1 MNANSFKLARKL
13 RLAVFAIVV
22 LTLTAC
28 SARAT
33 REYGDAVAHQ
43 VGVLSERYRFVPPY
57 VAVSPDGS
65 LVAVRSADNQIKVWN
80 WKRNQIVAT
89 LDLPPGANDSL
100 SSGALKF
107 SPDGNLL
114 ASCHGRGEDQTV
126 VVVWETHAWT
136 ITHRIKDIL
145 PGSGCSAV
153 EFTPDGKYLVR
164 LLDRFQN
171 LEGPT
176 LVIYRTDVW
185 REVTALRTNPFFGK
199 VLAIHPDGKLLA
211 VGGNNYPLGAK
222 DDATAA
228 NSFLQFGGHASR
240 IVILDLHSL
249 KIIKSFTTNSKI
261 GLWSTLAW
269 SPDGSTILHAAGHG
283 LQAINVD
290 NEKEVFSTEASTG
303 LAPGAA
309 IYTANGLYL
318 IEAQGRKSNILR
330 IWDQAHRR
338 LYQSFDGE
346 FDAVAASAD
355 GQIIA
360 ATTTGKTL
368 IFRIDPKKP

>member
-1 MNANSFKLARKL
+1 VVAKL
-13 RLAVFAIVV
+13 
-22 LTLTAC
+22 
-28 SARAT
+28 
-33 REYGDAVAHQ
+33 
-43 VGVLSERYRFVPPY
+43 
-57 VAVSPDGS
+57 
-65 LVAVRSADNQIKVWN
+65 N
-80 WKRNQIVAT
+80 
-89 LDLPPGANDSL
+89 LPLGANDSM

-107 SPDGNLL
+107 SPDGNFL

-126 VVVWETHAWT
+126 VVVWEIHTWA
-136 ITHRIKDIL
+136 IAHRIKDIL

-153 EFTPDGKYLVR
+153 EFTADGKYLVR
-164 LLDRFQN
+164 LLSRSQKF
-171 LEGPT
+171 EGPT
-176 LVIYRTDVW
+176 LVIYRTNDW
-185 REVTALRTNPFFGK
+185 HEVAALRTNPFFGE
-199 VLAIHPDGKLLA
+199 VLAIHPDGKFLA
-211 VGGNNYPLGAK
+211 IGGTDYPLGAK

-228 NSFLQFGGHASR
+228 NPFLQFGDHASR
-240 IVILDLHSL
+240 IVILDLQSL

-283 LQAINVD
+283 LQAISVD
-290 NEKEVFSTEASTG
+290 NEKEAFSTKASTG

-330 IWDQAHRR
+330 IWDQAHRQ

-355 GQIIA
+355 GKILA

-368 IFRIDPKKP
+368 IFRLSPKKP